1 MLGGPQWAI
10 TLETARTVA
19 LAAAIAIVVAA
30 VATLWV
36 FKQVMSK
43 LIAAGLLVV
52 VAGLVWSQ
60 RSALDDCADRVHA
73 RLESGPETDG
83 TCTFFGRDVTVDGG

>member
-10 TLETARTVA
+10 TLEAARTVA
-19 LAAAIAIVVAA
+19 LAAAIAIIVVA
-30 VATLWV
+30 VAALWL

-73 RLESGPETDG
+73 RLASGPEADA